1 MRRCEI
7 VAFFEDCRWRRTLQI
22 LYPIP
27 HAQFPNHKMFSTILR
42 WVINRRWLVVLA
54 TIIISLWTLYIIPKM
69 PLDVFPPFA
78 PPQVEIQTE
87 APGLAPEEIES
98 LVTLPIESAINGTP
112 GVTAVR
118 SSSAVG
124 ISVVKVIFD
133 WNTEIYQARQLITE
147 RLQQAQ
153 NKLPVGVK
161 TPQISPTTSPVG
173 TVITYAFTSETT
185 SLMEVRRLVDWQVTN
200 RLLAVTGVAQVVAYG
215 GEQRQY
221 QVLVEPAKLKAFN
234 VSLQQVS
241 EAVAA
246 ANVNAPGGYLI
257 TPDKETLIRGVG
269 RIESIADLQQ
279 SAIAS
284 RQGTVVRIGDVAD
297 VKIGAGIKRGDGSFN
312 GKKAVIV
319 MVNRQPVA
327 DTPTVTKAVE
337 AAMAEVQQAL
347 PKDIKVTVTFRQEEY
362 INSSVENVR
371 SALVEGSIIVTVIL
385 IPFLMNWR
393 TLTVVLL
400 DFFLTWLFGLLAMYW
415 LGLGLNTMTLG
426 GLSVA
431 IGTAIDDA
439 IVYAENTYRN
449 LRENTSSPHPRPV
462 MDVIFDGSQEVRD
475 SLIGATVI
483 GIVVFSPIFTLPGVE
498 GRIFTPMGITYLVV
512 VVISSLES
520 LLISPALCAILL
532 PNKKMSAE
540 EPWLPRFCKK
550 IYHFFIELSMRY
562 SAIILTLAA
571 ASMVAALIILP
582 SFGRVFLPEFQEQT
596 LVNTVLLYPGVSLET
611 TNSAAFAIE
620 DALKDDTRFSYVQVR
635 SGRAPGDADAAGVN
649 LAHIDIGLSEEGM
662 KNRPKTLESLR
673 QEFGKLPGVAPNI
686 GGFISHRMDE
696 VLSGVRSQIAVKVF
710 GPDLNQLRTIG
721 AQVEE
726 QMKTVAG
733 IVDLQLEPQVPVQ
746 QIQIKFNRQAAGR
759 YGLKIGSLSEIIETA
774 LNGKVVS
781 QVLEV
786 QQTFDL
792 VVWLQPE
799 ARNNLETI
807 ENLLVDTPPLSP
819 PYKGGDETPLSPPYK
834 GGDERGGKI
843 PLAQVATVKYGTGPN
858 TINRENVSRLIVVAA
873 NAKGRD
879 LRSVVNEIQAKVK
892 REVQLPF
899 GYFIQYGGQ
908 FEAEQRASQNIMVF
922 SAIAFI
928 VITVLMYLSVKSI
941 ASTAMIMINLPIGLV
956 GGVISVALTGGIISV
971 ASLVGFVTLF
981 GVATRNG
988 LLLVDNYNTKF
999 AEGMPFKEAI
1009 IKGSM
1014 ERLNAILMTASTSA
1028 LGLAPLVLE
1037 GGPGK
1042 EILQPLS
1049 VVVLGG
1055 LFTSTALTLLVLPA
1069 LYAQFSEHLL
1079 TESNHP

>member
-1 MRRCEI
+1 
-7 VAFFEDCRWRRTLQI
+7 
-22 LYPIP
+22 
-27 HAQFPNHKMFSTILR
+27 MFSTILR
-42 WVINRRWLVVLA
+42 LVINRRWLVVLA
-54 TIIISLWTLYIIPKM
+54 TIIISLWTLYILPKM
-69 PLDVFPPFA
+69 SLDVFPPFA

-124 ISVVKVIFD
+124 LSAIKVIFD
-133 WNTEIYQARQLITE
+133 WGTEIYQARQLITE

-153 NKLPVGVK
+153 SKLPAGVE

-173 TVITYAFTSETT
+173 TVISYAFTSETT
-185 SLMEVRRLVDWQVTN
+185 PLMEVRRLVDWQVTN
-200 RLLAVTGVAQVVAYG
+200 RLLAVNGVAQVIAYG
-215 GEQRQY
+215 GQQRQY
-221 QVLVEPAKLKAFN
+221 QVLVNPAKLQAFN
-234 VSLQQVS
+234 VSLQQVA
-241 EAVAA
+241 EAAAA

-257 TPDKETLIRGVG
+257 TPDRETLIRGVG
-269 RIESIADLQQ
+269 RIESVADLQQ

-284 RQGTVVRIGDVAD
+284 RHGTPVIIGDVAD
-297 VKIGAGIKRGDGSFN
+297 VKIGGAIERGNGSFN

-319 MVNRQPVA
+319 MVNRQPIA

-337 AAMAEVQQAL
+337 AAMAEVQQSL

-362 INSSVENVR
+362 IKSSVENVR
-371 SALVEGSIIVTVIL
+371 SALVEGSIIVTIIL

-449 LRENTSSPHPRPV
+449 LRENTSSLHPRPV

-532 PNKKMSAE
+532 PNKSMSVK
-540 EPWLPRFCKK
+540 EPWLPRFCKH
-550 IYHFFIELSMRY
+550 IYHFWIQFSMRY
-562 SAIILTLAA
+562 SSIILALAA
-571 ASMVAALIILP
+571 ASMVAALVILP

-596 LVNTVLLYPGVSLET
+596 LVNTILLYPGVSLET
-611 TNSAAFAIE
+611 TDSAAFAME
-620 DALKDDTRFSYVQVR
+620 DALKDDSRFEYVQVR

-662 KNRPKTLESLR
+662 KNRSKTLESLR
-673 QEFGKLPGVAPNI
+673 QEFAKLPGVAPNI

-696 VLSGVRSQIAVKVF
+696 VLSGVRSQIAVKIF
-710 GPDLNQLRTIG
+710 GPDLNQLRSLG
-721 AQVEE
+721 AQVEA
-726 QMKTVAG
+726 QMKTVKG

-759 YGLKIGSLSEIIETA
+759 YGLKIGELSEIIETA

-792 VVWLQPE
+792 VVWLHLE

-807 ENLLVDTPPLSP
+807 QNLLVDTPN
-819 PYKGGDETPLSPPYK
+819 GN
-834 GGDERGGKI
+834 KI
-843 PLAQVATVKYGTGPN
+843 PLAQVATVTYGTGPN

-899 GYFIQYGGQ
+899 SYFIQYGGQ
-908 FEAEQRASQNIMVF
+908 FEAEQRASQNIIVF
-922 SAIAFI
+922 SAIAFL

-941 ASTAMIMINLPIGLV
+941 ASTATIMINLPIGLV
-956 GGVISVALTGGIISV
+956 GGVIAVAVTGGIISV

-988 LLLVDNYNTKF
+988 LLLVDNYNSKF
-999 AEGMPFKEAI
+999 AEGMPFQEAI

-1014 ERLNAILMTASTSA
+1014 ERLNAILMTALTSA

-1049 VVVLGG
+1049 IVVLGG

-1069 LYAQFSEHLL
+1069 LYAQFRNFLAPKTTNLISGK
-1079 TESNHP
+1079 